1 MITAFAAQLQGAVNL
16 GTVRD
21 DLTEVVHTA
30 LEPAHVSIWIRQP

>member
-1 MITAFAAQLQGAVNL
+1 VVNL

-30 LEPAHVSIWIRQP
+30 LEPSSCRSGSGNLGGPL